1 MADMTPSSD
10 FYEDDEPVEKICRV
24 CEAGTKGLTERPVS
38 ETRANNGYL
47 RRAIASPAAVVG
59 IVVWRSTDITTSLA
73 H

>member
-1 MADMTPSSD
+1 MGREAG
-10 FYEDDEPVEKICRV
+10 FYEDDEPVEKTSRV
-24 CEAGTKGLTERPVS
+24 FEAGTKGLTERPVS